1 MVLNKN
7 NNLIFILFIYIILC
21 PFPSYAVPPDPSTID
36 DSIYEHH
43 RMSKV
48 TDNGYFLDLEI
59 YSDPNG
65 SKFLFDPTTQEFYD
79 INDFSELS
87 GEIEKRVTALES
99 SKQDLSMWI
108 TIFVTSV
115 ILVIGINIGLSV
127 WQVGSIA
134 QREAE
139 DYMKEYEKSFQ
150 HLINDT
156 ISQIDDKITNY
167 KDKLDE
173 LEKKVYELSPQF
185 ESDIE
190 RSEDAIK
197 NLASSAEKILKE
209 FKDETQEIKL
219 NVMDEIEKWLEKN
232 KNDS

>member
-1 MVLNKN
+1 
-7 NNLIFILFIYIILC
+7 
-21 PFPSYAVPPDPSTID
+21 
-36 DSIYEHH
+36 
-43 RMSKV
+43 
-48 TDNGYFLDLEI
+48 
-59 YSDPNG
+59 
-65 SKFLFDPTTQEFYD
+65 
-79 INDFSELS
+79 
-87 GEIEKRVTALES
+87 
-99 SKQDLSMWI
+99 MWI
-108 TIFVTSV
+108 TLFVASVIFVF
-115 ILVIGINIGLSV
+115 GINIGLSV